1 MLAQQVTLFLAY
13 AMGAIWVVFIIL
25 FLALHPRGIKTE
37 IRRAPGWWTG
47 LLLQAAGY
55 AAAFIFIRPFGEP
68 HVHAPLALEI
78 ALTISALA
86 IAAASLWMVIKAIRT
101 LGKQWAVAA
110 RVIEGHELVTTGPF
124 EVVRH
129 PVYSGL
135 LGMLI
140 ATAVAISSWFGLI
153 LATALYLVGT
163 EMRIRKEERLM
174 RETFGNAYEEYAK
187 EVPALIPGLF

>member
-1 MLAQQVTLFLAY
+1 MSAEHVTQFLVY
-13 AMGAIWVVFIIL
+13 AMGAIWVIFIIL

-37 IRRAPGWWTG
+37 VRRAPAWWTG
-47 LLLQAAGY
+47 LVLQAAGY
-55 AAAFIFIRPFGEP
+55 AAAYTFTRPFGAP
-68 HVHAPLALEI
+68 HTHAPLALEI
-78 ALTISALA
+78 ALAVSAIV
-86 IAAASLWMVIKAIRT
+86 IAVASLWMVIKAIRT
-101 LGKQWAVAA
+101 LGKQWSVAA

-140 ATAVAISSWFGLI
+140 ATAVALSTWFGLI
-153 LATALYLVGT
+153 LATTLYLVGT
-163 EMRIRKEERLM
+163 ELRIRKEERLM
-174 RETFGNAYEEYAK
+174 RETFGSAYDQYAK

>member
-1 MLAQQVTLFLAY
+1 
-13 AMGAIWVVFIIL
+13 
-25 FLALHPRGIKTE
+25 
-37 IRRAPGWWTG
+37 
-47 LLLQAAGY
+47 
-55 AAAFIFIRPFGEP
+55 
-68 HVHAPLALEI
+68 
-78 ALTISALA
+78 
-86 IAAASLWMVIKAIRT
+86 MVIKAIRT

-140 ATAVAISSWFGLI
+140 ATAVAISSWLGLI
-153 LATALYLVGT
+153 LAAALYLVGT
-163 EMRIRKEERLM
+163 ELRIRKEERLM
-174 RETFGNAYEEYAK
+174 RETFGNAYDEYAK

>member
-1 MLAQQVTLFLAY
+1 MLAHQVTLFLAY
-13 AMGAIWVVFIIL
+13 AMAAIWVVFIVL
-25 FLALHPRGIKTE
+25 FLALHPRGLRVE

-47 LLLQAAGY
+47 LVLQVAGY
-55 AAAFIFIRPFGEP
+55 AAAFSFIRPFGAP
-68 HVHAPLALEI
+68 HAHAPLPLEI
-78 ALTISALA
+78 ALAISALV
-86 IAAASLWMVIKAIRT
+86 IAASSTWMVIKAIRT
-101 LGKQWAVAA
+101 LGKQWAVPA

-140 ATAVAISSWFGLI
+140 ATAVAVSSWFGLI
-153 LATALYLVGT
+153 VATALYLVGT
-163 EMRIRKEERLM
+163 ELRIRKEERLM
-174 RETFGNAYEEYAK
+174 RETFGTAYEQYAK

>member
-1 MLAQQVTLFLAY
+1 MLAHQVTLFLAY
-13 AMGAIWVVFIIL
+13 AMAALWVVFIIL

-47 LLLQAAGY
+47 LVLQVAGY
-55 AAAFIFIRPFGEP
+55 AAAFTFTRPFGAP
-68 HVHAPLALEI
+68 HVHAPLPLEI
-78 ALTISALA
+78 ALAISALI
-86 IAAASLWMVIKAIRT
+86 IAGASMWMVIKAIRT

-140 ATAVAISSWFGLI
+140 ATAVAISSWLGLI
-153 LATALYLVGT
+153 LAAALYLVGT
-163 EMRIRKEERLM
+163 ELRIRKEERLM
-174 RETFGNAYEEYAK
+174 RETFGNAYDEYAK